1 MTSSLAI
8 IGRPNVGK
16 SSLFNKL
23 VKKRSAIVTNL
34 SGVTRD
40 KNIGFARISNSNYLI
55 IDTGGIN
62 DTGDKLSNDISE
74 HAWDAAIESEIIYV
88 VVDGSE
94 DLTATDLDILSQ
106 VRKLNK
112 KFFVIVNKTD
122 KKTNSSVQ
130 EELQKKG
137 YLNKFIISAEHSIGI
152 DEIRKNIQEYIT
164 PQDASVNNDN
174 LKIAIV
180 GRPNSGK
187 STFLNSVAKENRAI
201 VSDLPGTT
209 IDSIETKVNY
219 NDKEM
224 TLIDTAGISRKY
236 NKSGKVEYFS
246 YIKTID
252 AINRSTLVLVFL
264 DITSGLVDQDLR
276 IINLAKLEGKPI
288 IIVVNKIDLVKKSE
302 EKKFF
307 DDIKFRNP
315 IFQNLNMVK
324 ISAKNNVGIDYLV
337 KKAVTTFELASKKF
351 TTRRLNNLIDKA
363 LDAVNVPSYG
373 GREIKIK
380 YVNFGGNFP
389 TKLIIHS
396 NFNNSKI
403 PSNFRRYLTKFYE
416 KELLL
421 KGVDVQLFFKKS
433 VNPFENKK
441 NELSPRQKKK
451 RKRHIT
457 YLKKKK
463 K

>member
-112 KFFVIVNKTD
+112 KFFVVVNKTD

-152 DEIRKNIQEYIT
+152 DEIRKNIKEYIT

-246 YIKTID
+246 KSKNY
-252 AINRSTLVLVFL
+252 
-264 DITSGLVDQDLR
+264 DL
-276 IINLAKLEGKPI
+276 
-288 IIVVNKIDLVKKSE
+288 
-302 EKKFF
+302 
-307 DDIKFRNP
+307 
-315 IFQNLNMVK
+315 
-324 ISAKNNVGIDYLV
+324 
-337 KKAVTTFELASKKF
+337 
-351 TTRRLNNLIDKA
+351 
-363 LDAVNVPSYG
+363 
-373 GREIKIK
+373 
-380 YVNFGGNFP
+380 
-389 TKLIIHS
+389 
-396 NFNNSKI
+396 
-403 PSNFRRYLTKFYE
+403 
-416 KELLL
+416 
-421 KGVDVQLFFKKS
+421 
-433 VNPFENKK
+433 
-441 NELSPRQKKK
+441 
-451 RKRHIT
+451 
-457 YLKKKK
+457 
-463 K
+463 

>member
-40 KNIGFARISNSNYLI
+40 KNIGFARIAKSDFLI
-55 IDTGGIN
+55 VDTGGIN
-62 DTGDKLSNDISE
+62 DTGDKLSNDVSE
-74 HAWDAAIESEIIYV
+74 HAWDAALESEIIYV

-94 DLTATDLDILSQ
+94 DLTANDLDILSN

-112 KFFVIVNKTD
+112 KFFIVINKID

-130 EELQKKG
+130 AELQKKG
-137 YLNKFIISAEHSIGI
+137 FSNILMISAEHSIGI
-152 DEIRKNIQEYIT
+152 DAIRKNIKKYIT
-164 PQDASVNNDN
+164 PQRVFLNNDV

-187 STFLNSVAKENRAI
+187 STFLNSVARENRVI

-209 IDSIETKVNY
+209 IDSIETNVNY
-219 NDKEM
+219 NNEEM

-252 AINRSTLVLVFL
+252 AIKRSTLVLVFL

-288 IIVVNKIDLVKKSE
+288 IIAINKID
-302 EKKFF
+302 
-307 DDIKFRNP
+307 
-315 IFQNLNMVK
+315 
-324 ISAKNNVGIDYLV
+324 
-337 KKAVTTFELASKKF
+337 FE
-351 TTRRLNNLIDKA
+351 I
-363 LDAVNVPSYG
+363 
-373 GREIKIK
+373 
-380 YVNFGGNFP
+380 
-389 TKLIIHS
+389 
-396 NFNNSKI
+396 
-403 PSNFRRYLTKFYE
+403 
-416 KELLL
+416 
-421 KGVDVQLFFKKS
+421 
-433 VNPFENKK
+433 
-441 NELSPRQKKK
+441 
-451 RKRHIT
+451 
-457 YLKKKK
+457 
-463 K
+463 

>member
-40 KNIGFARISNSNYLI
+40 KNIGFARIAKNDFLI

-62 DTGDKLSNDISE
+62 DTGDKLSNDVSE
-74 HAWDAAIESEIIYV
+74 HAWDAALESEIIYV

-94 DLTATDLDILSQ
+94 DLTANDLDILSN

-112 KFFVIVNKTD
+112 KFFIVINKID

-130 EELQKKG
+130 AELQKKG
-137 YLNKFIISAEHSIGI
+137 FSNILMISAEHSIGI
-152 DEIRKNIQEYIT
+152 DAIRKNIKKYIT
-164 PQDASVNNDN
+164 PQRVFLNNDV

-187 STFLNSVAKENRAI
+187 STFLNSVARENRVI

-209 IDSIETKVNY
+209 IDSIETNVNY
-219 NDKEM
+219 NNEEI

-252 AINRSTLVLVFL
+252 AIKRSTLVLVFL

-288 IIVVNKIDLVKKSE
+288 IIAINKIDLVKKSE

-315 IFQNLNMVK
+315 IFHNLNTVK
-324 ISAKNNVGIDYLV
+324 ISAKNDVGVDYLM
-337 KKAVTTFELASKKF
+337 KKVVATFKLASKKF
-351 TTRRLNNLIDKA
+351 TTRRLNNLISKA
-363 LDAVNVPSYG
+363 LDAVNIPSYS

-389 TKLIIHS
+389 TKIVIHS
-396 NFNNSKI
+396 NFTNSKV
-403 PSNFRRYLTKFYE
+403 PPNFRRYLTKFYE

-433 VNPFENKK
+433 VNPFETKK
-441 NELSPRQKKK
+441 NKLSPRQKKK
-451 RKRHIT
+451 RKRYIT

>member
-112 KFFVIVNKTD
+112 KFFVVVNKTD

-152 DEIRKNIQEYIT
+152 DEIRKNIKEYIT

-307 DDIKFRNP
+307 
-315 IFQNLNMVK
+315 Q
-324 ISAKNNVGIDYLV
+324 
-337 KKAVTTFELASKKF
+337 KASL
-351 TTRRLNNLIDKA
+351 
-363 LDAVNVPSYG
+363 
-373 GREIKIK
+373 
-380 YVNFGGNFP
+380 
-389 TKLIIHS
+389 
-396 NFNNSKI
+396 
-403 PSNFRRYLTKFYE
+403 
-416 KELLL
+416 
-421 KGVDVQLFFKKS
+421 
-433 VNPFENKK
+433 
-441 NELSPRQKKK
+441 
-451 RKRHIT
+451 
-457 YLKKKK
+457 
-463 K
+463 